1 MNTNNDSK
9 KIRLITQECH
19 QHFFSSPTPCHR
31 NLVVTIFV
39 ENNIGILQVKYNKID
54 FDQETLFNMK
64 NDPFEIKNL
73 MEEPT
78 KFHLKLVRDPHNFR
92 SLIGVFK
99 TNKNPI
105 KSK

>member
-1 MNTNNDSK
+1 MVSHWWQS
-9 KIRLITQECH
+9 LSE
-19 QHFFSSPTPCHR
+19 
-31 NLVVTIFV
+31 
-39 ENNIGILQVKYNKID
+39 NIGILQVKYNKID

-78 KFHLKLVRDPHNFR
+78 KFHLKLVRVPHNSR
-92 SLIGVFK
+92 SPISVIK

-105 KSK
+105 K